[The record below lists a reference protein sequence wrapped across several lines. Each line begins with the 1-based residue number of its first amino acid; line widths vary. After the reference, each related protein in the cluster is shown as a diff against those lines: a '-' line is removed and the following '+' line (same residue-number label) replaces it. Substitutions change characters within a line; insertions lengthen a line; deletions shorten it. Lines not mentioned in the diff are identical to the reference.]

1 MQLPRNE
8 KGYALVIVL
17 LVIIF
22 IMIVSTV
29 FMRGSISNVKQERIV
44 DENNLAY
51 TAAEMGMDYYK
62 WLYINKFK
70 AVRDGVWQEKKSAF
84 ENDILEIKKKKLSN
98 ILEEKEIKNAARN
111 RQEQMVDLLV
121 TNHFLKLEE
130 TKPNT
135 TDSLN
140 YLIQKPIVYK
150 KVENSDGL
158 VVALIVQG
166 IVKGKYGIEVERI
179 KNLDFKLLFDF
190 PLLASVLSPDTPD
203 LGDRT
208 PVVNIKDTIKN
219 NIQTKKC
226 SDKPINEKCL
236 SNGSVDSHFTAL
248 NSIVYFPNGYEKGNG
263 NIGIDF
269 KNTQMYSEDDIEL
282 PNMNNMN
289 NVTMYVNG
297 DIEIKNINGA
307 NNANLYATEDI
318 EFKNASS
325 GYSNSV
331 LYAGK
336 DIEGKNIEFN
346 NMTIFVGGNYS
357 GDKFSLSA
365 KSYMV
370 VEKELEIKKSGS
382 ILNSTLIVKGDLDI
396 EKSLEVKN
404 GSKVCIGGTINFNK
418 INIKSLDSSSV
429 IYFVQEKAEPKNII
443 GKYPNLVSIKESEF
457 KKNPSI
463 LYENCLRG
471 GNGSSSSGSSDKPV
485 WEPPKIDV
493 EYN

>member
-17 LVIIF
+17 LVIII

-51 TAAEMGMDYYK
+51 TAAEMGLDYYK
-62 WLYINKFK
+62 WLYLNKFK

-84 ENDILEIKKKKLSN
+84 ENDVIAIKKKKLSS
-98 ILEEKEIKNAARN
+98 IQEENEIKNAARN
-111 RQEQMVDLLV
+111 RQEQMIDLLV
-121 TNHFLKLEE
+121 TKHFFKLEE

-140 YLIQKPIVYK
+140 YLIQIPIEYK

-166 IVKGKYGIEVERI
+166 IVMGKYGMEVERI
-179 KNLDFKLLFDF
+179 KNLDFKLFFDF
-190 PLLASVLSPDTPD
+190 PLLSSALSPDIPYSND
-203 LGDRT
+203 GI
-208 PVVNIKDTIKN
+208 PIVNIKDAIKN

-226 SDKPINEKCL
+226 SEKPINEKCL
-236 SNGSVDSHFTAL
+236 SNGASESHFTAL
-248 NSIVYFPNGYEKGNG
+248 NSIVYFPNGYEKENG

-269 KNTQMYSEDDIEL
+269 KNTQIYSEEEIEL
-282 PNMNNMN
+282 PNMNNMKN
-289 NVTMYVNG
+289 ITMYVKG
-297 DIEIKNINGA
+297 DIEIKNVNGA
-307 NNANLYATEDI
+307 NNANLYATENI

-325 GYSNSV
+325 AYSNSV
-331 LYAGK
+331 LYAEK
-336 DIEGKNIEFN
+336 DIEGKNVEFN
-346 NMTIFVGGNYS
+346 NMRIFVGGDYS
-357 GDKFSLSA
+357 GDKFTLSA

-370 VEKELEIKKSGS
+370 VEGELEIEKSGS
-382 ILNSTLIVKGDLDI
+382 ILNSNLIVKGDLDVD
-396 EKSLEVKN
+396 KSLEVKN
-404 GSKVCIGGTINFNK
+404 GSKVCVGGEIDFNK

-429 IYFVQEKAEPKNII
+429 IYFIQEKAEPKNII

-457 KKNPSI
+457 KKNPDV
-463 LYENCLRG
+463 LFKNCLRG
-471 GNGSSSSGSSDKPV
+471 GNGSSNPGSFEKPH
-485 WEPPKIDV
+485 WETPEIDV